1 MAEPTDD
8 QLREYAAK
16 LPQIYKDLLAA
27 FPKVDPD
34 RRSGDPVKV
43 FEIEELLVNE
53 ASDVRIQDFQK
64 AINQLVSQKFL
75 RDIGGSLNYC
85 APTVLGER
93 LITLITNHVPRPAS
107 IPELPEPSWAS

>member
-34 RRSGDPVKV
+34 RRSGDPVAIFKL
-43 FEIEELLVNE
+43 EEQLE
-53 ASDVRIQDFQK
+53 SDDRDVRLEDVQSAFK
-64 AINQLVSQKFL
+64 KLVLQRFIRS
-75 RDIGGSLNYC
+75 IGGTTYC
-85 APTVLGER
+85 APTPIGER
-93 LITLITNHVPRPAS
+93 LISVITNHVPRPAT
-107 IPELPEPSWAS
+107 IPELPQPSWAS